1 MRTMNLMSWRVIAS
15 LLMIVM
21 AGQNMMAQDVAPCK
35 PEWGADEEKA
45 KESYSLYREF
55 VKQENYADALPHWR
69 YVFFNAP
76 GGRQTTHVDGVKIF
90 NDLIDGATDDALK
103 EKYIDTLGMI
113 YDVRM
118 RCFGEK
124 STMGRKA
131 VDMYKNRPA
140 DTENNLKLFE
150 QTLAVDGNET
160 QYFILF
166 PYMIT
171 AEKALIKGVIDTT
184 DIVNR
189 YIKVV
194 EIVDANKT
202 DKYASKYQ
210 DMLSEINKRMAQ
222 FLTCDVMVPVL
233 KKQYDTA
240 PEDIENLKSIFNK
253 LFSLQCFSDP
263 LFKKVAPIVAEK
275 DPNEKTFYVLGV
287 VSQNEGNYEEAIGYF
302 KKAMETATTNAD
314 KAKYAMGVAKLYQ
327 AKKDYP
333 SARSYA
339 LKAAGFDPKSG
350 EPYMLIGDLYM
361 SSGPL
366 CGPGTGW
373 ESQVVTWPAVDMY
386 EKAKSVDSSVAGEAN
401 KKIANASK
409 YFPTKG
415 ECFFRDLKSGDSYK
429 VECWIGVTTTI
440 RCAAE

>member
-1 MRTMNLMSWRVIAS
+1 MRTMNIMTWRAIAS
-15 LLMIVM
+15 LLIIVM
-21 AGQNMMAQDVAPCK
+21 ASHNVMAQDVAPCK

-45 KESYSLYREF
+45 KEAYSLYREF

-76 GGRQTTHVDGVKIF
+76 GGRQTTHVDGVKIY
-90 NDLIDGATDDALK
+90 NDLIDATNDDALK
-103 EKYIDTLGMI
+103 EKYIDTLALI
-113 YDVRM
+113 YDIRM

-124 STMGRKA
+124 GTMGRKA
-131 VDMYKNRPA
+131 VDMYKLRPA
-140 DTENNLKLFE
+140 DTENNLKMFE
-150 QTLAVDGNET
+150 RTLEVDGKET

-171 AEKALIKGVIDTT
+171 AEKALIKGTIDTA

-194 EIVDANKT
+194 EIVEANKA
-202 DKYASKYQ
+202 DKYADKYQ
-210 DMLSEINKRMAQ
+210 DMLDEINKRMAQ

-233 KKQYDTA
+233 KKQYDGA
-240 PEDIENLKSIFNK
+240 PTDIENLKSIFNK

-275 DPNEKTFYVLGV
+275 DPNEKTFYVLGI
-287 VSQNEGNYEEAIGYF
+287 VSQNEGNYDEAINYF
-302 KKAMETATTNAD
+302 KKAMDAATTNAD
-314 KAKYAMGVAKLYQ
+314 KAKYALGIAKLYQ

-333 SARSYA
+333 SARTYA
-339 LKAAGFDPKSG
+339 QKAAGFDPKSG

-386 EKAKSVDSSVAGEAN
+386 EKAKSVDPSISGEAN
-401 KKIANASK
+401 KKIANAAK
-409 YFPTKG
+409 YYPTKG
-415 ECFFRDLKSGDSYK
+415 ECFFRDMKSGDSFK
-429 VECWIGVTTTI
+429 VECWIGVTTTV
-440 RCAAE
+440 RCSAE

>member
-1 MRTMNLMSWRVIAS
+1 MRTMNIMTWRAIAS
-15 LLMIVM
+15 LLIIVM
-21 AGQNMMAQDVAPCK
+21 AGHNVMAQDVAPCK

-45 KESYSLYREF
+45 KEAYSLYREF

-76 GGRQTTHVDGVKIF
+76 GGRQTTHVDGVKMF

-103 EKYIDTLGMI
+103 EKYIDTLAMI
-113 YDVRM
+113 YDARM

-124 STMGRKA
+124 GTMGRKA

-150 QTLAVDGNET
+150 RTLEVDGKET

-210 DMLSEINKRMAQ
+210 DMLEEINKRMAQ

-233 KKQYDTA
+233 KKQYDSA
-240 PEDIENLKSIFNK
+240 PTDIENLKGIFNK

-287 VSQNEGNYEEAIGYF
+287 VSQNEGNYDEAIGYF
-302 KKAMETATTNAD
+302 KKAMEAATSNAD
-314 KAKYAMGVAKLYQ
+314 KAKYALGVAKLYQ
-327 AKKDYP
+327 AKKDYS
-333 SARSYA
+333 SARTYA
-339 LKAAGFDPKSG
+339 QKAAGFDPKSG

-366 CGPGTGW
+366 CGSGTGW

-386 EKAKSVDSSVAGEAN
+386 EKAKSVDPSVSGEAN
-401 KKIANASK
+401 KKIANAAK
-409 YFPTKG
+409 YYPTKG
-415 ECFFRDLKSGDSYK
+415 ECFFRDMKSGDSFK
-429 VECWIGVTTTI
+429 VECWIGVTTTV
-440 RCAAE
+440 RCSAE

>member
-1 MRTMNLMSWRVIAS
+1 MRTMNIMTWRAIAS
-15 LLMIVM
+15 LLIIVM
-21 AGQNMMAQDVAPCK
+21 AGQNLMAQDVAPCT
-35 PEWGADEEKA
+35 PEWGTDEEAA
-45 KESYSLYREF
+45 KEAYSLYREF

-90 NDLIDGATDDALK
+90 SDLIDGATDDALK
-103 EKYIDTLGMI
+103 DKYVDTLAMI

-124 STMGRKA
+124 GTMGRKA
-131 VDMYKNRPA
+131 VDMYKHRPT
-140 DTENNLKLFE
+140 DIEGNLAIFE
-150 QTLAVDGNET
+150 KTLAVDKNET

-171 AEKALIKGVIDTT
+171 AEKALIKGLIDTA

-202 DKYASKYQ
+202 DKYAAKYQ
-210 DMLSEINKRMAQ
+210 AMLEEINKRMAQ
-222 FLTCDVMVPVL
+222 FLTCEVMVPVL
-233 KKQYDTA
+233 QDQYNAA
-240 PEDIENLKSIFNK
+240 PDDVENLKNIFNK
-253 LFSLQCFSDP
+253 LFSLQCFSDQ
-263 LFKKVAPIVAEK
+263 LFKKVAPIVADK

-287 VSQNEGNYEEAIGYF
+287 VSQNEGNYEEAISYF
-302 KKAMETATTNAD
+302 KKALEAATTNED
-314 KAKYAMGVAKLYQ
+314 KAKYSLGIAKLYQ
-327 AKKDYP
+327 AKKDYS
-333 SARSYA
+333 SARAYA
-339 LKAAGFDPKSG
+339 QKSAGFDPKSG

-366 CGPGTGW
+366 CGSGTGW

-386 EKAKSVDSSVAGEAN
+386 EKAKSVDSSVSGEAN

-415 ECFFRDLKSGDSYK
+415 ECFFRDLNAGDSYK
-429 VECWIGVTTTI
+429 VECWIGATTTV
-440 RCAAE
+440 RCASE